1 MFHLQVSRAAGA
13 LWFWWNIFSPEKSST
28 PGNCYALRF
37 AIGTSQSNQ
46 SLLDAITVFLH
57 PPGEF
62 SFFVEQDSMPNSL
75 RIDLLNLR
83 RDQANIFTLK
93 KRRMTNLNRAD
104 RQCEEREDY
113 NWRTCL
119 DHLFYSNKGCQDP
132 WDVNPQVEL
141 PVCSNLSYILGHTY
155 NRPPLHIS
163 FDQGKYSFTFTSC
176 LDIKMPQT

>member
-1 MFHLQVSRAAGA
+1 M
-13 LWFWWNIFSPEKSST
+13 IFSPEKPST

-37 AIGTSQSNQ
+37 AIGTSQSNP
-46 SLLDAITVFLH
+46 SLLEEIKVFLH

-93 KRRMTNLNRAD
+93 KRRMTSLNRGA
-104 RQCEEREDY
+104 RQCDEGEDF

-119 DHLFYSNKGCQDP
+119 DRLFYSDKGCQDP
-132 WDVNPQVEL
+132 WHVNTQLDL
-141 PVCSNLSYILGHTY
+141 PACSNISYILGHTY
-155 NRPPLHIS
+155 NRAPLYIS
-163 FDQGKYSFTFTSC
+163 YDQGEYSFRSNPNYK
-176 LDIKMPQT
+176 IQNKKR